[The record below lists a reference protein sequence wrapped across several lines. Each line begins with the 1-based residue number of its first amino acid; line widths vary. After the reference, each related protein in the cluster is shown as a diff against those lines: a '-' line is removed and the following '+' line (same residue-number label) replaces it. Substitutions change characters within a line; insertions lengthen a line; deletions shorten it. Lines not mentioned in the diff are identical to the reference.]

1 MIEDWSIKLQVPL
14 GIIMKNENKVD
25 EMVDILSALHQY
37 VPMKECT
44 ATVNLPEMENA
55 TEVKVQNMHVLLL
68 GGDQLT
74 AERARGACRVRQN
87 SQSAVGHL
95 EGIIPM
101 AEDWHAK
108 VCFLEVSHK
117 TA

>member
-1 MIEDWSIKLQVPL
+1 
-14 GIIMKNENKVD
+14 MKNENKVD
-25 EMVDILSALHQY
+25 EMVDILSVLHQY

-44 ATVNLPEMENA
+44 AAVDIPEMEDA
-55 TEVKVQNMHVLLL
+55 TEVKVQSMHTLLL

-87 SQSAVGHL
+87 SQSAAGRL
-95 EGIIPM
+95 EGIIPV

-108 VCFLEVSHK
+108 VCFLEVS
-117 TA
+117 